1 MKSRILLNLALAA
14 LVAVL
19 ILLVWLKPKPMARTD
34 FRLSTLASASINRI
48 AIEKPGQ
55 PTIVLQKN
63 PAGWRLIAPFRA
75 RAETRTVGRLLET
88 LAATSLQR
96 FPATDLGRF
105 QLDQPL
111 LRLTLNDQEFSF
123 GTQNTLTGEVY
134 VATGGSVYLVAPSY
148 LAHAM
153 KMPADFAAQAF
164 LAEDEKP
171 AGFEFANLKLSQDSE
186 GKWSAS
192 PARPDWSQDDLNRWV
207 DEWRNA
213 SSLVTQP
220 YDGTPAQ
227 ESFTLRLANGKLIP
241 CKILRREPEL
251 VILREDEKLQYHFPA
266 EIGKRLLFGPPKIT
280 ARFARTLTDS

>member
-14 LVAVL
+14 LVIVL
-19 ILLVWLKPKPMARTD
+19 ALFVWFKPKPMAQTE
-34 FRLSTLASASINRI
+34 FKLSTLTSASINRI
-48 AIEKPGQ
+48 AVEKPGQ
-55 PTIVLQKN
+55 PAIVLQKTL
-63 PAGWRLIAPFRA
+63 AGWRLSAPFQA
-75 RAETRTVGRLLET
+75 RADEAAVGYLLET

-96 FPATDLGRF
+96 FPAIDLGRF
-105 QLDQPL
+105 QLDNPL

-134 VATGGSVYLVAPSY
+134 VATQGGVHLVAPSY
-148 LAHAM
+148 LSHAL
-153 KMPADFAAQAF
+153 KMPADFAARAF
-164 LAEDEKP
+164 LAEDEKL
-171 AGFEFANLKLSQDSE
+171 AGFEFAELKLSQDSD

-192 PARPDWSQDDLNRWV
+192 PSRPNWSQDDFNRWV

-220 YDGTPAQ
+220 YDGTPPQ

-251 VILREDEKLQYHFPA
+251 VLLREDEKLQYHFPA
-266 EIGKRLLFGPPKIT
+266 EVGKRLFIGAKK
-280 ARFARTLTDS
+280 

>member
-1 MKSRILLNLALAA
+1 MKSRILLNLVLAG

-19 ILLVWLKPKPMARTD
+19 ILLVWLKPRPTAQTEFK
-34 FRLSTLASASINRI
+34 LSTLASASINRI

-55 PTIVLQKN
+55 PAIVLQGN
-63 PAGWRLIAPFRA
+63 PTGWRLSAPFQA
-75 RAETRTVGRLLET
+75 RAEGAAVGRLLET

-105 QLDQPL
+105 QLDPPL

-134 VATGGSVYLVAPSY
+134 VATNGGVHPVAPSY

-153 KMPADFAAQAF
+153 KMPADFAARAF
-164 LAEDEKP
+164 LAEEEKP
-171 AGFEFANLKLSQDSE
+171 AGFEFADMKLSQNSD

-192 PARPDWSQDDLNRWV
+192 PARTDWSQDEFNRWA
-207 DEWRNA
+207 DEWRHA

-220 YDGTPAQ
+220 YDGTPPQ
-227 ESFTLRLANGKLIP
+227 ESFILRLGDGKLIS
-241 CKILRREPEL
+241 CKILRREPDL
-251 VILREDEKLQYHFPA
+251 VLLREDEKLQYHFPA
-266 EIGKRLLFGPPKIT
+266 EIGKRLLRPGK
-280 ARFARTLTDS
+280 

>member
-19 ILLVWLKPKPMARTD
+19 ILLVWLKPRPAVPQEFK
-34 FRLSTLASASINRI
+34 LSTLASASINRI

-55 PTIVLQKN
+55 PAIVLQRN
-63 PAGWRLIAPFRA
+63 PAGWRLSAPFQA
-75 RAETRTVGRLLET
+75 RAEGAAVGRLLEI

-105 QLDQPL
+105 QLDTPL

-134 VATGGSVYLVAPSY
+134 VATNGGVHPVAPSY
-148 LAHAM
+148 LAHAL
-153 KMPADFAAQAF
+153 KIPADFAAHAF
-164 LAEDEKP
+164 LAEEEKP
-171 AGFEFANLKLSQDSE
+171 AGFEFADLNLSQNSD

-192 PARPDWSQDDLNRWV
+192 PGRPNLSQDDINRWV
-207 DEWRNA
+207 DEWRHA

-227 ESFTLRLANGKLIP
+227 ESFTLRFGDGKLIP

-251 VILREDEKLQYHFPA
+251 VMLREDENLQYHFPA
-266 EIGKRLLFGPPKIT
+266 EVGKRLLRPGE
-280 ARFARTLTDS
+280 

>member
-19 ILLVWLKPKPMARTD
+19 AVLVWLKPRPAVPQE
-34 FRLSTLASASINRI
+34 FRLSALASASIDRI
-48 AIEKPGQ
+48 IIEKPGQ
-55 PTIVLQKN
+55 PAIMLQRN
-63 PAGWRLIAPFRA
+63 PAGWRLTAPFPA
-75 RAETRTVGRLLET
+75 RAEGTAVERLLEI
-88 LAATSLQR
+88 LAAASRQR

-105 QLDQPL
+105 QLDPPL
-111 LRLTLNDQEFSF
+111 LRLTLNEQTFRF

-134 VATGGSVYLVAPSY
+134 VATNGGVHLVAPSH
-148 LAHAM
+148 LAHAL
-153 KMPADFAAQAF
+153 KIPADFAAHAF
-164 LAEDEKP
+164 LAEEEKL
-171 AGFEFANLKLSQDSE
+171 AGFESAKLKLSRNGE

-192 PARPDWSQDDLNRWV
+192 PARPDWSQDDINRWA

-227 ESFTLRLANGKLIP
+227 ESFTLHLANGKLIP

-251 VILREDEKLQYHFPA
+251 VLLREDEKLQYHFPA
-266 EIGKRLLFGPPKIT
+266 GIGKRLLSPGK
-280 ARFARTLTDS
+280 

>member
-1 MKSRILLNLALAA
+1 MKSQGIKSIVLLNLALAA

-19 ILLVWLKPKPMARTD
+19 ILLVWLKPKPVAQAE

-55 PTIVLQKN
+55 PAIVLQRN
-63 PAGWRLIAPFRA
+63 PSGWRLSAPFQA
-75 RAETRTVGRLLET
+75 RAEGAAVGRLLEI
-88 LAATSLQR
+88 LATSSLQR
-96 FPATDLGRF
+96 FTATDLGRF

-123 GTQNTLTGEVY
+123 GIQNTLTGEVY
-134 VATGGSVYLVAPSY
+134 VATNGGVHLVAPSY
-148 LAHAM
+148 LAHAL
-153 KMPADFAAQAF
+153 KMPADFAAHAF
-164 LAEDEKP
+164 LAEEEKL
-171 AGFEFANLKLSQDSE
+171 AGFEFSDLILSQDSD

-192 PARPDWSQDDLNRWV
+192 PPRPNWSQDDFNRWV

-220 YDGTPAQ
+220 HDGTPAQ
-227 ESFTLRLANGKLIP
+227 ESFTLRLGDGKLIP

-251 VILREDEKLQYHFPA
+251 VLLREDEKLQYHFPA
-266 EIGKRLLFGPPKIT
+266 GIGKRLFFGSQK
-280 ARFARTLTDS
+280 

>member
-1 MKSRILLNLALAA
+1 MKSRLLLNLALAA
-14 LVAVL
+14 LVVMLA
-19 ILLVWLKPKPMARTD
+19 LLVWLKPKPMAQTE
-34 FRLSTLASASINRI
+34 FKLSTLASASISRI
-48 AIEKPGQ
+48 VIEKPGQ
-55 PTIVLQKN
+55 PAIVLQKN
-63 PAGWRLIAPFRA
+63 PAGWRLSAPFQA
-75 RAETRTVGRLLET
+75 RAEGRTVGRLLET

-134 VATGGSVYLVAPSY
+134 IATRGSVYLVAPSY
-148 LAHAM
+148 LANAL

-171 AGFEFANLKLSQDSE
+171 VGFEFANLKLSRNSD
-186 GKWSAS
+186 GKWSVS
-192 PARPDWSQDDLNRWV
+192 PARPDWSQDDINRWV

-220 YDGTPAQ
+220 YDGTPPQ

-266 EIGKRLLFGPPKIT
+266 EIGKRLLFGPQK
-280 ARFARTLTDS
+280 

>member
-1 MKSRILLNLALAA
+1 MKSRILLNLVLTA

-19 ILLVWLKPKPMARTD
+19 ILLVWLKPKPMAQAE
-34 FRLSTLASASINRI
+34 FKLSTLASASASINRI

-55 PTIVLQKN
+55 PAIVLQKN
-63 PAGWRLIAPFRA
+63 PAGWRLSAPFQA
-75 RAETRTVGRLLET
+75 RAEGAAVGRLLEI
-88 LAATSLQR
+88 LAATSPQR

-105 QLDQPL
+105 QLDNPL

-134 VATGGSVYLVAPSY
+134 VATNGGVHLVAPSY

-153 KMPADFAAQAF
+153 KMPADFAARAF
-164 LAEDEKP
+164 LAEEEKL
-171 AGFEFANLKLSQDSE
+171 AGFEFADLKLSQDSD
-186 GKWSAS
+186 GKWSTS
-192 PARPDWSQDDLNRWV
+192 PARQDLSQDDINRWV

-220 YDGTPAQ
+220 YDGTPPQ
-227 ESFTLRLANGKLIP
+227 ESFTLRLGDGKLIP

-266 EIGKRLLFGPPKIT
+266 GIGKRLLSPGK
-280 ARFARTLTDS
+280 

>member
-1 MKSRILLNLALAA
+1 MKPRILLNLALAA

-19 ILLVWLKPKPMARTD
+19 ILLVWLKPKPMTQTE
-34 FRLSTLASASINRI
+34 FKLSTLASASINRI
-48 AIEKPGQ
+48 AIEKAGQ
-55 PTIVLQKN
+55 PAIVLKNN
-63 PAGWRLIAPFRA
+63 PAGWRLSAPFQA
-75 RAETRTVGRLLET
+75 RAEGTAVGRLLEI

-111 LRLTLNDQEFSF
+111 LRITLNDQEFSF

-134 VATGGSVYLVAPSY
+134 VATNGGVHLVAPSY

-153 KMPADFAAQAF
+153 KMPADFAARAF
-164 LAEDEKP
+164 LAEEEKP
-171 AGFEFANLKLSQDSE
+171 TGFEFADLKLSQNND

-192 PARPDWSQDDLNRWV
+192 PPRPNWSQDDINRWV
-207 DEWRNA
+207 DEWRHA

-227 ESFTLRLANGKLIP
+227 ESFTLRLGNGKLIP

-251 VILREDEKLQYHFPA
+251 VLLREDEKLQYHFPA
-266 EIGKRLLFGPPKIT
+266 EIGKRLLNPGK
-280 ARFARTLTDS
+280 